1 MSLTD
6 WGSNFKKL
14 TQKSLNALLWMSSQV
29 GKDIELDAVD
39 CEFEPYLT
47 AKCVCILVAPIGML
61 FPDYCG
67 Y

>member
-1 MSLTD
+1 
-6 WGSNFKKL
+6 
-14 TQKSLNALLWMSSQV
+14 MSSQV